1 MRVRLGQL
9 LGLLFLI
16 GPLADLLR
24 SEDSRPRTV
33 AILVVFAVFV
43 ALYLSLLPPAVW
55 LARHGSRG
63 IRVALALLA
72 ATAALTLLLGAPV
85 SFTALFVY
93 VVAAGGMLL
102 PVRTAAVVI
111 AVVAVGVGMGLG
123 LGGANGSTITSLM
136 LTIVAIGAMMAAF
149 GRKVQANR
157 ELEAARDEL
166 ARLAVAEERLRIARD
181 LHDLLGHTL
190 SVIALKSE
198 LAAKLV
204 DRDPERA
211 RGELDEVQEVT
222 RHALAEV
229 REAVHGYRRLALADA
244 VDGARTALAAAGID
258 CRVEGGAGTL
268 PDEVEDVLAWAV
280 REATTNVVRHS
291 DARTCSIT
299 LQSTDGAVELEV
311 ADDGTTRPAGG
322 GGAGLRGLAER
333 AEKLRGTLEVGARR
347 AGGFR
352 VKLTV
357 PLPAS

>member
-1 MRVRLGQL
+1 
-9 LGLLFLI
+9 
-16 GPLADLLR
+16 
-24 SEDSRPRTV
+24 
-33 AILVVFAVFV
+33 
-43 ALYLSLLPPAVW
+43 
-55 LARHGSRG
+55 
-63 IRVALALLA
+63 
-72 ATAALTLLLGAPV
+72 
-85 SFTALFVY
+85 
-93 VVAAGGMLL
+93 
-102 PVRTAAVVI
+102 
-111 AVVAVGVGMGLG
+111 
-123 LGGANGSTITSLM
+123 
-136 LTIVAIGAMMAAF
+136 
-149 GRKVQANR
+149 
-157 ELEAARDEL
+157 
-166 ARLAVAEERLRIARD
+166 
-181 LHDLLGHTL
+181 
-190 SVIALKSE
+190 
-198 LAAKLV
+198 
-204 DRDPERA
+204 
-211 RGELDEVQEVT
+211 VQEVT

-229 REAVHGYRRLALADA
+229 REAVHGYRRLALTDA

-311 ADDGTTRPAGG
+311 ADDGSTRPAGD